1 VSVSVVIITRDRPT
15 ELARTLD
22 HLAMAGEAEEIVV
35 VDHGAGGLALPGVT
49 VLEPGRDLGAAGRTL
64 GAAAAR
70 SPYVAFC
77 DDDSW
82 WAPGALTRAAEILDA
97 HPSIGLVAARV
108 LLGDAGR
115 LEPTCAAMAASPLPP
130 AAGLPGPRVL
140 GFVACGA
147 VVRRAAFLAAGGFEP
162 RYGVGAEEALLAA
175 TLADR
180 GWDLVY
186 VDELVVHHHPSR
198 IRDVAARR
206 AVQLRNDLWFA
217 WLRRGAGRV
226 LGETAR
232 ALRAAVREP
241 AARSALRDA
250 VAGLPWALAARRP
263 VRTGV
268 ERDLRTLDR
277 AR

>member
-22 HLAMAGEAEEIVV
+22 RLAGAGEAEEIVV
-35 VDHGAGGLALPGVT
+35 VDHGAGGLGLPGVT

-82 WAPGALTRAAEILDA
+82 WAPGALTRAAEILHA
-97 HPSIGLVAARV
+97 HPTVGLVAARV

-115 LEPTCAAMAASPLPP
+115 LEPACAAMAASPLAP
-130 AAGLPGPRVL
+130 APGLPGPRVL

-162 RYGVGAEEALLAA
+162 RYGVGGEEALLAA

-198 IRDVAARR
+198 IRDLAARR
-206 AVQLRNDLWFA
+206 AVQLRNDLWSA
-217 WLRRGAGRV
+217 WLRRSAGRV

-241 AARSALRDA
+241 AARGALRDA
-250 VAGLPWALAARRP
+250 VAGLPWALAGRRP
-263 VRTGV
+263 VRPGV
-268 ERDLRTLDR
+268 ERDLRRLDR
-277 AR
+277 AG